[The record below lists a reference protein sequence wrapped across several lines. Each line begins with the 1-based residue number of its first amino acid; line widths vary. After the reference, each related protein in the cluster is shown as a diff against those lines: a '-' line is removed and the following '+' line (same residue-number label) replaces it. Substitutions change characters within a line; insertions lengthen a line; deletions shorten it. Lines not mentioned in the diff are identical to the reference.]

1 MHRWTRRLASAAV
14 IALGAVG
21 LPRAAQALP
30 PQTWVLTIGNDAGD
44 PDEVELL
51 YAEADANR
59 IADVLRTHGGV
70 RSGRIT
76 RLLGEDPAA
85 VRAALQRI
93 SAEIAQVSGPSAL
106 MVYYSGHADV
116 QALHLDGE
124 KLAFKTLRSAVE
136 AAPASVRVLVVDACR
151 SGGVSRVKGFAAAP
165 DFQVDVQDHS
175 AAEGI
180 AIITSSAASEN
191 SMESDRLGGSVFTHH
206 MLTGLRGAADRNG
219 DGKITLSEAYEHTFN
234 ETVRSSGR
242 TLNLQHPT
250 YAWDV
255 KGRGEVVLT
264 RTASQ
269 RNAGRLQ
276 LGDPFV
282 YLITDA
288 KGGALVAEVKPPRAA
303 AQLSLPPK
311 RYRVQERRPRAYINY
326 DVDLQPGQVV
336 ALNALPAREIR
347 YDRLVRK
354 GGGDRALVH
363 GAFALLGAHGALV
376 EGESPIPSLVLGYS
390 LDTRWFTIMA
400 RGRAGTAEAS
410 ASEGRVPRDH
420 QVFGAGLGLHRAID
434 FDWITMALGVTGEV
448 AWHRQVFDGDA
459 ADRHSTAGGFGVLM
473 AFERQLVGGLGLRLE
488 GGPMAWLV
496 NRAEVD
502 AGATVDTNVDAE
514 ITWWFA
520 GGTAWRF

>member
-1 MHRWTRRLASAAV
+1 MTRWMPRCISTLAVLAV
-14 IALGAVG
+14 AL
-21 LPRAAQALP
+21 LPCAAQALP
-30 PQTWVLTIGNDAGD
+30 PQTWVLAIGNDAGD
-44 PDEVELL
+44 ADEVELL
-51 YAEADANR
+51 YAEADAQR
-59 IADVLRTHGGV
+59 LADVLRTHGGV
-70 RSGRIT
+70 RSARIT
-76 RLLGEDPAA
+76 RLLGEDPEAI
-85 VRAALQRI
+85 RAALQRI
-93 SAEIAQVSGPSAL
+93 SSEIAQVTGPSAL
-106 MVYYSGHADV
+106 VVYYSGHADV
-116 QALHLDGE
+116 QALHLDGQ

-136 AAPASVRVLVVDACR
+136 SAPASMRVLVVDACR
-151 SGGVSRVKGFAAAP
+151 SGGVSRVKGFKAAP
-165 DFQVDVQDHS
+165 DFKVDVQDHS

-206 MLTGLRGAADRNG
+206 MITGLRGAADRNG
-219 DGKITLSEAYEHTFN
+219 DGKVTLSEAYEHTFN

-269 RNAGRLQ
+269 RNAGRIQ
-276 LGDPFV
+276 LGAPVV

-288 KGGALVAEVKPPRAA
+288 EAGALVAEVKPPRAA
-303 AQLSLPPK
+303 AELSLPPK

-326 DVDLQPGQVV
+326 DVDLKPGQVV
-336 ALNALPAREIR
+336 ALNTLPAREIR

-354 GGGDRALVH
+354 GGGDRSLVH
-363 GAFALLGAHGALV
+363 GAFALVGAHGPLL
-376 EGESPIPSLVLGYS
+376 EGESPIPTLVLGYS
-390 LDTRWFTIMA
+390 LDTRWFSAML

-410 ASEGRVPRDH
+410 ASEGRVRRDH

-434 FDWITMALGVTGEV
+434 FDWVTMALGVTGEV
-448 AWHRQVFDGDA
+448 AWHRQVFDSEVV
-459 ADRHSTAGGFGVLM
+459 ADRQSVAGGFGVLM
-473 AFERQLVGGLGLRLE
+473 AFERQLVGGLGLRIE

-496 NRAEVD
+496 NRAQVD
-502 AGATVDTNVDAE
+502 TGATIGADVDAE